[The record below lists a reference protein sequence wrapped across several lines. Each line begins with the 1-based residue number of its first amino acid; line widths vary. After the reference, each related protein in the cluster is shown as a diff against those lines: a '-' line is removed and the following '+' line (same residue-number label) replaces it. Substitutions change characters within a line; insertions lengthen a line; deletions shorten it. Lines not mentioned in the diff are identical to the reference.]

1 MTKQEFLQQVKLA
14 TPTVFILRG
23 LPGSG
28 KSTLEQMIYSM
39 STEPFNDCSADG
51 FFTEYGK
58 YNFDKSLIAQ
68 AHQYCLRRFISCL
81 QGFWPPLSNGKCDS
95 IKYQNVFLDNTNTTI
110 HEFSHYVKIAE
121 AYDYKTVMVTL
132 NCSVETSM
140 KRNVHN
146 VPEKTIKGMF
156 KRLNDLDNSLKL
168 NAFCREHNI
177 EHFVIDGG

>member
-1 MTKQEFLQQVKLA
+1 MTKQEFLQQVKFA
-14 TPTVFILRG
+14 TPTAFILRG

-28 KSTLEQMIYSM
+28 KSTLVGDIANRTYRSYQV
-39 STEPFNDCSADG
+39 CSADHYWIQKDG
-51 FFTEYGK
+51 SYK
-58 YNFDKSLIAQ
+58 FDLTQVPKNH
-68 AHQYCLRRFISCL
+68 HQCLRRFIND
-81 QGFWPPLSNGKCDS
+81 LSQCS
-95 IKYQNVFLDNTNTTI
+95 THSVFLDNTNTSLK
-110 HEFSHYVKIAE
+110 EFGYCVQIAE
-121 AYDYKTVMVTL
+121 AYDYKTVLITL

-177 EHFVIDGG
+177 EHFVIDGE